1 MKKECVV
8 CKVIIYIYIYISS
21 CKLNDINAIS
31 WYRAGIWK
39 MKVLSQRIKGGTCLL
54 LEEEENESHIT

>member
-1 MKKECVV
+1 
-8 CKVIIYIYIYISS
+8 
-21 CKLNDINAIS
+21 
-31 WYRAGIWK
+31 